1 MESQINDIIVSIHC
15 LAYNHV
21 DYIRQCLDGF
31 MMQKT
36 NFRFEAIVHDDAST
50 DGTAEIIKEYAEKY
64 PDIIKPILEKENV
77 YSKHIPGLLTKIM
90 DEKCSGKYI
99 AICEGDDYWIDPLKL
114 QKQVDY
120 MEAHPECAMTCTRT
134 KLYSEKEK
142 RYYAEQYCRKKDG
155 IINLVDIVNRTG
167 LYISTCSI
175 IYRREIMRDYPD
187 YCKKCRV
194 GDYPLQIYCAMKGTV
209 FYFDKAMSVYRRDNP
224 NSWMGQQDW
233 GRLSAKRLEIIQ
245 SRVKMLKGFMHDFPR
260 CQKIFEEKIADEI
273 NRNVPNRQAPKEDVD
288 KYLSY
293 FVGDINNYSTRWM
306 IDLAIRKCRIPKVRY
321 WYTKYFMKKYTYM
334 QTFCK

>member
-1 MESQINDIIVSIHC
+1 MESQSNDIIVSIHC

-21 DYIRQCLDGF
+21 NYIRQCLDGF
-31 MMQKT
+31 VMQKT

-50 DGTAEIIKEYAEKY
+50 DGTAEIIEEYAEKY

-99 AICEGDDYWIDPLKL
+99 AICEGDDCWIDPLKL

-120 MEAHPECAMTCTRT
+120 MEAHPECTMTCTRT

-142 RYYAEQYCRKKDG
+142 RYYGEQYCRKKDG

-233 GRLSAKRLEIIQ
+233 NHFSME
-245 SRVKMLKGFMHDFPR
+245 RVNVINSQLDMFKGFAEDYPQYRTLFYDKLAEH
-260 CQKIFEEKIADEI
+260 I
-273 NRNVPNRQAPKEDVD
+273 NRNIPNRHVSKNEIDN
-288 KYLSY
+288 YLA
-293 FVGDINNYSTRWM
+293 FFANDIKNYSIRWKA
-306 IDLAIRKCRIPKVRY
+306 DLIIRKCRIPKIRY
-321 WYTKYFMKKYTYM
+321 WYTLLFLSNYMYFVKT
-334 QTFCK
+334 CK

>member
-1 MESQINDIIVSIHC
+1 MESQSNDIIVSIHC

-31 MMQKT
+31 VMQKT

-142 RYYAEQYCRKKDG
+142 RYYGEQYCRKKDG

-209 FYFDKAMSVYRRDNP
+209 YYFDKVMSVYRRFNT

-233 GRLSAKRLEIIQ
+233 NHFSME
-245 SRVKMLKGFMHDFPR
+245 RVNVINSQLDMFKGFAEDYPQYRTLFYDKLAEH
-260 CQKIFEEKIADEI
+260 I
-273 NRNVPNRQAPKEDVD
+273 NRNIPNRHVSKNEIDN
-288 KYLSY
+288 YLA
-293 FVGDINNYSTRWM
+293 FFANDIKNYSIRWKV
-306 IDLAIRKCRIPKVRY
+306 DLIIRKCRIPKIRY
-321 WYTKYFMKKYTYM
+321 WYTLLFLSNYMYFVKT
-334 QTFCK
+334 CK